1 MSSGALRRA
10 TLCSNLIVARR
21 SSAWVSLL
29 APRHLVLV
37 VLVGMVV
44 VLVIHS
50 LHTEATY
57 RLDFLWKLQA
67 TGSVGEG
74 EGLARQPSGAF
85 N

>member
-1 MSSGALRRA
+1 M
-10 TLCSNLIVARR
+10 
-21 SSAWVSLL
+21 

-67 TGSVGEG
+67 TGWY
-74 EGLARQPSGAF
+74 GAF
-85 N
+85 DDGKACPHEG